1 MIVCVTPNAAI
12 DLTMQLEE
20 LHIGAVQR
28 VQASIAVAGG
38 KGVNVARVLR
48 LLGGDSVN
56 AAFLGGAA
64 GRYFVDLAEREGLR
78 GRWTW
83 VDGETRT
90 CVMLAQPRHGDATV
104 VNGQGMLVGS
114 ADWERLQHDVAA
126 LARESAA
133 SSVCL
138 CGSLP
143 PGSPVDA
150 YERLIRTCV
159 AAGLRTWVDTSGA
172 ALRAAL
178 GVAGAAIKVNRA
190 ELMHVLHDDA
200 ALSFGT
206 LAEIGHAVRELIAR
220 HSLAAVAVTLGAE
233 GAVLATSDGAWAAAA
248 PQVPAFRNNY
258 ANALM
263 ALGRHADAAE
273 QLRKA
278 VETDP
283 RYERAWLGLALA
295 YTQMGDPERAIDACE
310 RGRALKPAWP
320 ELARAHAAA
329 LEAADRIEESVTVLE
344 AAVAASPRDADLRA
358 RLLKAWGFL
367 RTGRKPHPKAQ
378 GKPFD
383 ITASTQLWQTD
394 MTSIWCGQDRWGYF
408 TAVIDTYDRVLLG
421 WSFTLRCRS
430 TDVSPSLEM
439 AWATAFPYGRDTD
452 DPKVTVRHDNGTQ
465 FTAIHH
471 RDVAKTLDLTLSR
484 TAYRHPDGN
493 AFIERMFRT
502 LKEEGFDGIESKR
515 EREAAEDLMKLAA
528 RYVEVYRDAERM
540 RQAAALGI
548 TPDE

>member
-220 HSLAAVAVTLGAE
+220 HSLAVVAVTLGAE
-233 GAVLATSDGAWAAAA
+233 GAVLATPDGAWAAAA
-248 PQVPAFRNNY
+248 PQVPLVSSVGSGDAMLAGTARGFERDLAPAESLRCGIAAGS
-258 ANALM
+258 ANAM
-263 ALGRHADAAE
+263 NLGGGYFARMD
-273 QLRKA
+273 
-278 VETDP
+278 
-283 RYERAWLGLALA
+283 YERILEE
-295 YTQMGDPERAIDACE
+295 THVV
-310 RGRALKPAWP
+310 
-320 ELARAHAAA
+320 ELA
-329 LEAADRIEESVTVLE
+329 
-344 AAVAASPRDADLRA
+344 
-358 RLLKAWGFL
+358 
-367 RTGRKPHPKAQ
+367 
-378 GKPFD
+378 
-383 ITASTQLWQTD
+383 
-394 MTSIWCGQDRWGYF
+394 
-408 TAVIDTYDRVLLG
+408 
-421 WSFTLRCRS
+421 
-430 TDVSPSLEM
+430 
-439 AWATAFPYGRDTD
+439 
-452 DPKVTVRHDNGTQ
+452 
-465 FTAIHH
+465 
-471 RDVAKTLDLTLSR
+471 
-484 TAYRHPDGN
+484 
-493 AFIERMFRT
+493 
-502 LKEEGFDGIESKR
+502 
-515 EREAAEDLMKLAA
+515 
-528 RYVEVYRDAERM
+528 
-540 RQAAALGI
+540 
-548 TPDE
+548 